1 MRRMSN
7 RVFTVCQPF
16 GSIAFLAAMLL
27 PAGHAQTR
35 IEVIATALH
44 HVSVVQVPEP
54 VENVALG
61 STQVHVEWHANNI
74 LIEPQR
80 AGVDTNMV
88 VFTHRT
94 TYLYEIAAA
103 SEPGAMSWL
112 VKERAPAPPLP
123 PPVPSPEEVQSEHDR
138 LFASLL
144 LNARIV
150 DSRAIHL
157 KKHSVF
163 VRVIEVSEDAHNY
176 YVRLSATNA
185 TTHTYRLQ
193 NAEVIK
199 VDPAFGADTAYRNI
213 NRQIGP
219 EMFEDFR
226 MYQQTPVVTHGSSL
240 DITDMPPDTTIDW
253 VVSVTKPDVTPAI
266 FRWTFA
272 ADQGV
277 PVNAVAIF

>member
-1 MRRMSN
+1 MRRMRD
-7 RVFTVCQPF
+7 RVFTVRPLF
-16 GSIAFLAAMLL
+16 GSIAFLAAVFL
-27 PAGHAQTR
+27 PAGHAQTH

-112 VKERAPAPPLP
+112 VKERAPAPSPS
-123 PPVPSPEEVQSEHDR
+123 PPVSSPDEVQSEHDR

-144 LNARIV
+144 LNARSV
-150 DSRAIHL
+150 DTSSIHP
-157 KKHSVF
+157 KKHSIV

-176 YVRLSATNA
+176 YVRLSATNT

-193 NAEVIK
+193 NAAVMK
-199 VDPAFGADTAYRNI
+199 VDPAFNADTAYKNI
-213 NRQIGP
+213 DRQIGL
-219 EMFEDFR
+219 EAFMEFR
-226 MYQQTPVVTHGSSL
+226 AYQQTPVVTHGSSL
-240 DITDMPPDTTIDW
+240 DITDMPPDTTIGW
-253 VVSVTKPDVTPAI
+253 VVALTKPDVTPAI

>member
-1 MRRMSN
+1 MRRMST
-7 RVFTVCQPF
+7 RVFTIRPLF
-16 GSIAFLAAMLL
+16 GSIVFLAAVLL
-27 PAGHAQTR
+27 PVGHAQTH

-112 VKERAPAPPLP
+112 VKERAPAPPPP
-123 PPVPSPEEVQSEHDR
+123 PPVPSPDEVQREHDR

-144 LNARIV
+144 LNARSV
-150 DSRAIHL
+150 DTSTINP
-157 KKHSVF
+157 KKHSVAI
-163 VRVIEVSEDAHNY
+163 RVAQVSEDAHNY
-176 YVRLSATNA
+176 YVRLSATNT

-193 NAEVIK
+193 NAVVMKI
-199 VDPAFGADTAYRNI
+199 DPAFSADTAYKNVD
-213 NRQIGP
+213 RQIGT
-219 EMFEDFR
+219 EAFKDFR
-226 MYQQTPVVTHGSSL
+226 AYQQTPVIAHGSTL
-240 DITDMPPDTTIDW
+240 DMTDMPPDTTMEW
-253 VVSVTKPDVTPAI
+253 VVALTKPDVTPAI

-272 ADQGV
+272 ADQGT
-277 PVNAVAIF
+277 PVYAVAIF